1 MNLSVVYFRV
11 IYARDSEYRVVMAI
25 IFSKFQLPIIVA
37 AEISKRLIL
46 RLYDELCG
54 CSSIEVKLKTCRF
67 MINYSFQNLRRFRSE
82 LML

>member
-1 MNLSVVYFRV
+1 MNLDVVYFRV

-25 IFSKFQLPIIVA
+25 IFLKMPPFHHHCRWHFQKIV
-37 AEISKRLIL
+37 L

-54 CSSIEVKLKTCRF
+54 CRRIEFKLETCRF
-67 MINYSFQNLRRFRSE
+67 MINYSFQNFRRFRSE